1 MKYVADN
8 GKIFA
13 TQEECLEYEKVHG
26 AKMLYKEEF
35 INTPLPCAVENV
47 RKSFDDFY
55 RDHVLSD
62 DYLKEID
69 REARYETNMV
79 EERKYGIVYLR
90 DDGVN
95 ILLRYID
102 MLEEEISRFNCGR
115 G

>member
-1 MKYVADN
+1 MKYVADD
-8 GKIFA
+8 GKIFV
-13 TQEECLEYEKVHG
+13 TQKECLEYEKVHG
-26 AKMLYKEEF
+26 AKMLYKKEF
-35 INTPLPCAVENV
+35 VDTSLSCAVENV

-55 RDHVLSD
+55 RDRALSD
-62 DYLKEID
+62 EYLEEIH
-69 REARYETNMV
+69 RETRYETNMV
-79 EERKYGIVYLR
+79 EEQKYGIAYLR

>member
-1 MKYVADN
+1 MKYVADD

-13 TQEECLEYEKVHG
+13 TQEECLEHEKAHG
-26 AKMLYKEEF
+26 AKMLYKKEF
-35 INTPLPCAVENV
+35 VDAPLSYMVENV
-47 RKSFDDFY
+47 RKLFDDFY
-55 RDHVLSD
+55 RDRVLSD
-62 DYLKEID
+62 EYLKEID
-69 REARYETNMV
+69 REARYETKIV
-79 EERKYGIVYLR
+79 EERKYGIAYLR